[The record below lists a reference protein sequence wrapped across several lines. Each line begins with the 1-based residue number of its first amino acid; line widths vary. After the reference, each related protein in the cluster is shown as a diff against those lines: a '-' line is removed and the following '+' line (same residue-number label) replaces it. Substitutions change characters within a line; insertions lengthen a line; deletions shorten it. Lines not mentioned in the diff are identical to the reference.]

1 MFYNLIKD
9 KIKINN
15 SYVDYIAFGVGSRN
29 LIIVPGLSVR
39 DLKGAG
45 ISLVLM
51 YKCFAK
57 DYRVYLF
64 DRRHD
69 VSEGFSIWDMADDIA
84 NAMKQLGVDSADFLG
99 VSQGGMISMALAIK
113 YPDKV
118 SKLVLCAT
126 AARPNDTIK
135 KNINNWVVYAK
146 KGDYVSINKETFSL
160 MYTASYLKKYKLIM
174 PFIVRLV
181 KPKDVNRFVIL
192 ASSILTFDCYEKLS
206 EIKCPVLVIGGEC
219 DQITTGEASVE
230 IAEKI
235 GCEIYMYKE
244 YGHAVYEEAKKDFNK
259 RVYDFLML

>member
-84 NAMKQLGVDSADFLG
+84 NAMKQLGVKSADFWEFL
-99 VSQGGMISMALAIK
+99 QGGMISMALAIK

-192 ASSILTFDCYEKLS
+192 ASSILTFDCYERLS

-259 RVYDFLML
+259 RVYDF

>member
-1 MFYNLIKD
+1 MFYNLIED
-9 KIKINN
+9 KLKVNN
-15 SYVDYIAFGVGSRN
+15 SYVDYIAFGAGSRN

-45 ISLVLM
+45 RSLALM

-69 VSEGFSIWDMADDIA
+69 IPEGFSIWDMADDIA
-84 NAMKQLGVDSADFLG
+84 NAMKQLGVDSSDFLG
-99 VSQGGMISMALAIK
+99 VSQGGMISMAHAIK

-118 SKLVLCAT
+118 RKLVLGVT
-126 AARPNDTIK
+126 AARPNDTIR
-135 KNINNWVVYAK
+135 KNINNWVMYAK

-160 MYTASYLKKYKLIM
+160 MYTASYLRKYKLIM
-174 PFIVRLV
+174 PLLVRLI
-181 KPKDVNRFVIL
+181 KPKDFNRFAIL
-192 ASSILTFDCYEKLS
+192 ASSILTFDCYEKLT

-219 DQITTGEASVE
+219 DQITTGEASAE

-235 GCEIYMYKE
+235 GCEIHMYKG
-244 YGHAVYEEAKKDFNK
+244 YGHAVYEEAKDFNK